1 MRFWDSSAVV
11 PLLVPE
17 QQSAACFRLLTDDP
31 EVVVWGS
38 TPIEAL
44 SAVHRRARGGELDR
58 NTFDVALRQLEVI
71 RSGWDEVLD
80 IEIVRARAARL
91 LAVHPL
97 RAADALQL
105 AAALIAS
112 SERTERVEF
121 VGLDARLNDA
131 ARREGFH
138 VQPD

>member
-1 MRFWDSSAVV
+1 MRFWDSSAIV

-17 QQSAACFRLLTDDP
+17 QQSAACFRLLSDDP
-31 EVVVWGS
+31 EVVVWAL

-44 SAVHRRARGGELDR
+44 SAVHRRARTGKLARD
-58 NTFDVALRQLEVI
+58 TVDVTLRQLEVI

-80 IEIVRARAARL
+80 IEIVRARAERL
-91 LAVHPL
+91 LAVHAL

-112 SERTERVEF
+112 SELTKRVEF
-121 VGLDARLNDA
+121 VGLDAQLNDA

-138 VQPD
+138 VLPA